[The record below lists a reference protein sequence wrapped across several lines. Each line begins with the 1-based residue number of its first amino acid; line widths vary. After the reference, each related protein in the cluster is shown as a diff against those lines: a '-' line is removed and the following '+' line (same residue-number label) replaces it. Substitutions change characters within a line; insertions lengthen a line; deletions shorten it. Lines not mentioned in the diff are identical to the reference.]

1 MSLERRYGQFWGRIC
16 GISSDPEEARAA
28 LRNMALEERVL
39 RAAGRAGEDV
49 SAALAS
55 LESRRAEALRA
66 APRGDPAGFAALAL
80 LLVPLGGLVF
90 WFIHARPV
98 YAMVWGGPDND
109 YLLRFRPVS
118 AWAWGAAESLA
129 ASPILLAFAAL
140 AVIGVLAADGFLQR
154 RMLRWHARRLHRA
167 GVLLG
172 LAFLALLGFFAFS
185 LLMEPLGLR
194 RMG

>member
-1 MSLERRYGQFWGRIC
+1 MSLERRDGRFWGRIC
-16 GISSDPEEARAA
+16 GISPDLEEAQAA
-28 LRNMALEERVL
+28 LRDMALEERGI

-55 LESRRAEALRA
+55 LASRRAEVLRGA
-66 APRGDPAGFAALAL
+66 ARGDPSGFAALAL

-90 WFIHARPV
+90 WFVHARPL
-98 YAMVWGGPDND
+98 YAKVWGDPGSEC
-109 YLLRFRPVS
+109 LQRFHPAS

-129 ASPILLAFAAL
+129 ASPVLLAFASL
-140 AVIGVLAADGFLQR
+140 AAIGLLAADGFLQR

-172 LAFLALLGFFAFS
+172 LAFLALLGFFAIS
-185 LLMEPLGLR
+185 LLMAPLGMR